1 MKYAKYKFTI
11 FLLCFLI
18 FPYALYSITKS
29 KAILNGRGEEKDEK
43 CKKKKKNIFGDD
55 MYSWSNM
62 SRFEL
67 KENVLQK
74 NVDFKNNT

>member
-1 MKYAKYKFTI
+1 
-11 FLLCFLI
+11 
-18 FPYALYSITKS
+18 
-29 KAILNGRGEEKDEK
+29 
-43 CKKKKKNIFGDD
+43 

-74 NVDFKNNT
+74 NVDFKNNTWNPHVQGAIITNVSISLVFLMSQTDIWVDYFNLLMSKKENSNLFLESMSLIN

>member
-1 MKYAKYKFTI
+1 ME
-11 FLLCFLI
+11 
-18 FPYALYSITKS
+18 
-29 KAILNGRGEEKDEK
+29 EEKRK
-43 CKKKKKNIFGDD
+43 MKNVKKKKYIFGDD